1 MATNFKLQVSSSQ
14 NGTYTDLTNYIAYG
28 GMKITRN
35 DIDAA
40 NSGRD
45 TQDGLMHRH
54 RVAIKTRI
62 DVTCRPLTTA
72 EAKIVLTAINPE
84 WVWVKYYDIIS
95 ATTVTKKM
103 YSNNV
108 PVVTL
113 IAKSATDYWKGLT
126 FPLIEE

>member
-1 MATNFKLQVSSSQ
+1 MATNFSLQVSSTQS
-14 NGTYTDLTNYIAYG
+14 GTYVDLTPYIAYG
-28 GMKITRN
+28 GLKVTRN

-40 NSGRD
+40 GSGRD
-45 TQDGLMHRH
+45 TADGKLHRH
-54 RVAIKTRI
+54 RVAIKDRI

-108 PVVTL
+108 PITTL
-113 IAKSATDYWKGLT
+113 IAKGNVDYWTGLT

>member
-1 MATNFKLQVSSSQ
+1 MATNFKLQVCATQ
-14 NGTYTDLTNYIAYG
+14 NGTYTDLTPYIAYG

-54 RVAIKTRI
+54 RVAIKDRI

-72 EAKIVLTAINPE
+72 EAQTVLTAINPE
-84 WVWVKYYDIIS
+84 WVWVKYYDIVS
-95 ATTVTKKM
+95 AATVTKKM

-113 IAKSATDYWKGLT
+113 IAKSAKDYWAGIT
-126 FPLIEE
+126 FPLIEQ